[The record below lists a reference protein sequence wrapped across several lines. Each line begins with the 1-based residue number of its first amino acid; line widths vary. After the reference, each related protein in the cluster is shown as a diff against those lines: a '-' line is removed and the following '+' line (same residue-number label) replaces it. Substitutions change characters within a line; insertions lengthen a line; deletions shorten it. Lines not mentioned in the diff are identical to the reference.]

1 LRVFSIGVFSRL
13 SDRLPPRNIVDKWSG
28 GESNPLR
35 FLREKRG
42 LSLQAAQKAAQQQ
55 SLSRRMPC

>member
-1 LRVFSIGVFSRL
+1 VFSRS
-13 SDRLPPRNIVDKWSG
+13 SDRLPPRNIVNKWSG

-55 SLSRRMPC
+55 SLSRQMPC